1 MNRDPDERY
10 RRKLPFRGRG
20 LDDLALRTGGVV
32 ADIDE
37 RLSRRDHVRVLEL
50 GCGYGTAL
58 LQLRRRYGRRVELH
72 GINRERGDGDADE
85 IARHGRRQ
93 GLIEADADAP
103 LPTIAFGDV
112 ATGLPYP
119 ADHFDVVFSQVAWL
133 YFGNKIGVLREV
145 SRVLATDGIARIDA
159 DELCPKLPPEY
170 QRLVEIWRDG
180 RIVPFADYLGTR
192 GLALVAAGE
201 GHFLRVTKVTGLGD
215 DLVPVCEIDTALL
228 DPHWDGVK
236 CVYRQVVH

>member
-32 ADIDE
+32 ADIEE
-37 RLSRRDHVRVLEL
+37 RLARHDRVRILEL

-58 LQLRRRYGRRVELH
+58 LELGRRFGRRVELH
-72 GINRERGDGDADE
+72 GVNRERGDGDAE
-85 IARHGRRQ
+85 AIARHGRRL
-93 GLIEADADAP
+93 GLLEPDADAP
-103 LPTIAFGDV
+103 APAIAFADV

-119 ADHFDVVFSQVAWL
+119 TDHFDVVYSQVAWL
-133 YFGNKIGVLREV
+133 YFGNKIGVLREI
-145 SRVLATDGIARIDA
+145 SRVLAADGIARIDA
-159 DELCPKLPPEY
+159 DELCPNLPAEY

-180 RIVPFADYLGTR
+180 RIVPFAEYLHAHS
-192 GLALVAAGE
+192 LALVAAGE
-201 GHFLRVTKVTGLGD
+201 GHFLRVTKATGIGD